1 MIIVY
6 SERRSLRKVRVSFIN
21 EIHGWGG
28 SGRASNIGNYKKN
41 IYLGNFITIIIDV
54 FHSSQYYLTINNL

>member
-1 MIIVY
+1 M
-6 SERRSLRKVRVSFIN
+6 N

-28 SGRASNIGNYKKN
+28 SGRASNIGNYKNN